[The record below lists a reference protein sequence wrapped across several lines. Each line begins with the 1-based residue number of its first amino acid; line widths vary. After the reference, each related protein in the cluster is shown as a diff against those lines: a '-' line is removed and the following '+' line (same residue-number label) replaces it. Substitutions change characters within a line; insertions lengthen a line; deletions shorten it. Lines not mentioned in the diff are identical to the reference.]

1 MSKEYKEI
9 LKKILGEEMEQQ
21 LITQAA
27 KEYQDEV
34 DNIDDLDIILESYYI
49 AIFLIGIS
57 KKKIEFEKYNIHFI
71 DIPDINIKTKEFCS
85 KYKKY
90 IDKVE
95 NFKFGLFR
103 KLIK

>member
-9 LKKILGEEMEQQ
+9 SKKILGEEMEQQ
-21 LITQAA
+21 LITQAV

-34 DNIDDLDIILESYYI
+34 DNIDDLDIILESYYV

-71 DIPDINIKTKEFCS
+71 DIPDISIKTEEFCA

-90 IDKVE
+90 IYNK
-95 NFKFGLFR
+95 
-103 KLIK
+103 